1 MLRHRAL
8 LRIAWQ
14 MLSIAGDRETL
25 APPPSPRDKHPNPT
39 FCFSGFRCHSIS
51 GAEGCCSDR
60 CGRGLA
66 GDGTVNGYQEGSG
79 WCPRAS
85 FHVSAGQGA
94 YLGDIDGPPEVY
106 GLLLLLLLLLSRFSR
121 VRLFATPWTAAY
133 QAPLP
138 MGFSRQ
144 EYWSGVPLP
153 SPLWTPRLFQISPVT
168 DLPTWS

>member
-1 MLRHRAL
+1 
-8 LRIAWQ
+8 
-14 MLSIAGDRETL
+14 MLSITGDWETL
-25 APPPSPRDKHPNPT
+25 APPSPGDKHPNPT

-51 GAEGCCSDR
+51 GPEGCCSDR
-60 CGRGLA
+60 CGHGLA

-79 WCPRAS
+79 WCPCAS
-85 FHVSAGQGA
+85 FHLSAGQGA

-106 GLLLLLLLLLSRFSR
+106 GLLLLLLLLLSRFSH
-121 VRLFATPWTAAY
+121 VQLFATSWTAAY

-153 SPLWTPRLFQISPVT
+153 SPLWILGFSKSHPLLTFPHGPEAA
-168 DLPTWS
+168 